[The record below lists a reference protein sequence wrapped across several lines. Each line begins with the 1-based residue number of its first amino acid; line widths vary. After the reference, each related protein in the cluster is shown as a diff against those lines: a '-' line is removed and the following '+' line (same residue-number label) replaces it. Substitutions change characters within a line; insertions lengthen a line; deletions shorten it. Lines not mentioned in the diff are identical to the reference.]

1 MAMSSSRS
9 NEVMADINIT
19 PLTDVLLV
27 LLVIFM
33 VTASAIT
40 QTGMNIKLPT
50 SVTQDSQQTSE
61 ITISITSGKDV
72 YVGRDKVDQT
82 SLLPRLKSLAAQ
94 RKTNRVIINADEA
107 VPYGFVIK
115 AMDSARQA
123 GLSSIG
129 LSTQKE

>member
-1 MAMSSSRS
+1 MAMNMGKS

-33 VTASAIT
+33 CTASAIT
-40 QTGMNIKLPT
+40 QAGMNIKLPS
-50 SVTQDSQQTSE
+50 SVTQDTQQTSE

-72 YVGRDKVDQT
+72 YVGRDKVET
-82 SLLPRLKSLAAQ
+82 SVLLEHLKGLATS
-94 RKTNRVIINADEA
+94 RKTNRVVLNADEA

-115 AMDSARQA
+115 VMDAARQA

-129 LSTQKE
+129 LSTQKG